1 MHWSFAFILLLIVC
15 LIHLFICP
23 YTKVEESFNLQAIH
37 DLLIHRFN
45 ISNYDHLE
53 FPGVVPRTFLGP
65 ILIAILAWPF
75 TNISIDH
82 LISMQYIVRIILGL
96 LVISGLTHLYK
107 SLKGYCDVSTRR
119 WWLIVIVTQFHFLFY
134 ATRTL
139 PNIFALAIV
148 LHSFAFWF
156 SKREKSLVWTSA
168 FAILIFRSELV
179 ILLGLI
185 LLQEVFI
192 KQKFTFRNVLTSGL
206 MASGSA
212 IGLSVL
218 VDSWFWQRWL
228 WPEGEV
234 LYFNTILNKSS
245 HWGTFPFL
253 WYFYSALPRALG
265 APLIL
270 LPIGLTINKN
280 IRSLVLPNI
289 LFIIIYSILPH
300 KELRFI
306 IYTLPILNI
315 PIAQTCS
322 SLFQL
327 RRRWSTLLKLFV
339 LSLLAINLA
348 QTSISLMAS
357 HHNYPGANALI
368 KLHTHRKYETTA
380 TVHIDVYSAENGISR
395 FLETKPWIYN
405 KTENLTV
412 KELSN
417 FDYLLVESTSDE
429 DVRLTPY
436 LSHNLQII
444 DFVRGFNGFYVD
456 KQYILR
462 MRHPPKIY
470 LLEKKKYTI

>member
-1 MHWSFAFILLLIVC
+1 MHWCFAFILLFTAC

-65 ILIAILAWPF
+65 IFIAILTWPF
-75 TNISIDH
+75 SNISFDH
-82 LISMQYIVRIILGL
+82 LLYLQYIVRIILGI
-96 LVISGLTHLYK
+96 LVISGLTHIYK
-107 SLKGYCDVSTRR
+107 SLKGYCDLSTRR
-119 WWLIVIVTQFHFLFY
+119 WWLIITLTQFHLLFY
-134 ATRTL
+134 STRTL
-139 PNIFALAIV
+139 PNIFALVIV
-148 LHSFAFWF
+148 LHSLAFWL
-156 SKREKSLVWTSA
+156 SKRAKSLVWTSA
-168 FAILIFRSELV
+168 FAILVFRSELV

-192 KQKFTFRNVLTSGL
+192 KRRLAFKKTLIHGL
-206 MASGSA
+206 IASSLA

-218 VDSWFWQRWL
+218 VDSWFWQHWL

-265 APLIL
+265 ATFIL
-270 LPIGLTINKN
+270 LPIGLIINKN
-280 IRSLVLPNI
+280 IRSIVLPNI

-306 IYTLPILNI
+306 IYTFPILNI
-315 PIAQTCS
+315 PIAQACS
-322 SLFQL
+322 YQM
-327 RRRWSTLLKLFV
+327 RKRWSIILKLFV
-339 LSLLAINLA
+339 LSLLTINFV
-348 QTSISLMAS
+348 QTSVSLSAS
-357 HHNYPGANALI
+357 HYNYPGANALL
-368 KLHTHRKYETTA
+368 KLHTYRKYQPTA

-395 FLETKPWIYN
+395 FLEMKSWIYN
-405 KTENLTV
+405 KTENLTID
-412 KELSN
+412 ELSH

-429 DVRLTPY
+429 DIRLTPY
-436 LSHNLQII
+436 LSRNLQII
-444 DFVRGFNGFYVD
+444 DFVRGFNGFYID
-456 KQYILR
+456 KQFLLR
-462 MRHPPKIY
+462 MRYIPKVYI
-470 LLEKKKYTI
+470 LGKNKYSI

>member
-1 MHWSFAFILLLIVC
+1 MQSYFAFILLFIVC

-65 ILIAILAWPF
+65 IFIAILAWPF
-75 TNISIDH
+75 SNISFDH
-82 LISMQYIVRIILGL
+82 LIYLQYIVRIILGI
-96 LVISGLTHLYK
+96 LVISGLTHIYK
-107 SLKGYCDVSTRR
+107 SLKGYCDLSTRR
-119 WWLIVIVTQFHFLFY
+119 WWLIIIITQFHLLFY
-134 ATRTL
+134 STRTL
-139 PNIFALAIV
+139 PNIFALVIV
-148 LHSFAFWF
+148 LHSLAFWL

-192 KQKFTFRNVLTSGL
+192 KRRLTFKKTLKHGL
-206 MASGSA
+206 IASSLA
-212 IGLSVL
+212 VGLSVL

-253 WYFYSALPRALG
+253 WYFYSTLPRALG
-265 APLIL
+265 ATLIL
-270 LPIGLTINKN
+270 LPIGLIINKH
-280 IRSLVLPNI
+280 IRSILLPNI

-306 IYTLPILNI
+306 IYTFPILNI
-315 PIAQTCS
+315 PIAQACS
-322 SLFQL
+322 SLFQM
-327 RRRWSTLLKLFV
+327 RIRWSVILKLFV
-339 LSLLAINLA
+339 LSLLTINLV
-348 QTSISLMAS
+348 QTSISLSAS
-357 HHNYPGANALI
+357 HYNYPGADALL
-368 KLHTHRKYETTA
+368 KLHTHRKYQPTA

-395 FLETKPWIYN
+395 FLEMKSWTYN
-405 KTENLTV
+405 KTENLTID
-412 KELSN
+412 ELSH

-429 DVRLTPY
+429 DVHLNPY
-436 LSHNLQII
+436 LSRNLQII
-444 DFVRGFNGFYVD
+444 DFIRGFNGFYID
-456 KQYILR
+456 KQLLLR
-462 MRHPPKIY
+462 MRYTPKIY
-470 LLEKKKYTI
+470 ILEKKKYSV